1 MIGEVSWHESI
12 TCILDL
18 PERFSIIIMFAYTQA
33 FDRCDDTAGK

>member
-18 PERFSIIIMFAYTQA
+18 SIILMFAYAQA